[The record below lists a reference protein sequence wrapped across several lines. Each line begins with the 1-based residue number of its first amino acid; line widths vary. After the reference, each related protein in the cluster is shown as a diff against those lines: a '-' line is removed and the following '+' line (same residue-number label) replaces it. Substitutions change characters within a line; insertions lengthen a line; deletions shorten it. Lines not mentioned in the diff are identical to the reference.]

1 MSNSVHC
8 SSFQF
13 KFQTKLNI
21 QAASVSENFRLAADC
36 SLTKMAKKDY
46 YQTLGVKKDAKADE
60 IKKAYR
66 KLARKH
72 HPDVNPNDKAAEE
85 KFKEIQEAYDVL
97 SDDKKRKVFDRFGYY
112 ADNLD
117 PDAPAYST
125 GAAGGASNF
134 DFSGFNF
141 EPGGSGGSSSSSF
154 RDIFSDLFGGANKT
168 AQEPELPRA
177 MPKKGADIEMPLAL
191 SFEESVTGL
200 TTNITV
206 NRSEQCSRCQ
216 GAGDTGGV
224 VVTCPT
230 CKGTGQV
237 QRQGG
242 RLQFA
247 QTCPDCA
254 GTGRRREPCS
264 QCNGKGITPKT
275 EQVKV
280 RIPAGVDTGSRVRI
294 PKKGQG
300 GRLGAEP
307 GDLFIITN
315 VGKHKFFSRKG
326 DNIYVTVPIT
336 VPEAALGA
344 KIEVPTVEG
353 KAQLKIPAGTESG
366 QKFRLRERGFP
377 SLRNPNLR
385 GDQFVEVQIS
395 LPRVISEETKE
406 ILREFEKANAENPR
420 RAMGLE

>member
-1 MSNSVHC
+1 
-8 SSFQF
+8 
-13 KFQTKLNI
+13 
-21 QAASVSENFRLAADC
+21 
-36 SLTKMAKKDY
+36 MAKKDY
-46 YQTLGVKKDAKADE
+46 YEILGVKKDAKADE

-97 SDDKKRKVFDRFGYY
+97 SDEKKRKVFDRFGYY

-117 PDAPAYST
+117 INSPY
-125 GAAGGASNF
+125 GASAGGGAGGF

-141 EPGGSGGSSSSSF
+141 EPGGSGSSTSSF
-154 RDIFSDLFGGANKT
+154 RDIFSDLFSGGGNTKR
-168 AQEPELPRA
+168 EPEPPRA
-177 MPKKGADIEMPLAL
+177 MPKRGTDIEMPLAL

-206 NRSEQCSRCQ
+206 SRSEQCSRCQ
-216 GAGDTGGV
+216 GAGDTGGPV
-224 VVTCPT
+224 VVCLT
-230 CKGTGQV
+230 CKGAGQV
-237 QRQGG
+237 QKSGG
-242 RLQFA
+242 RLQFS
-247 QTCPDCA
+247 QPCSDCG
-254 GTGRRREPCS
+254 GTGRRRAPCS
-264 QCNGKGITPKT
+264 LCNGKGVTPKT
-275 EQVKV
+275 EQVKIK
-280 RIPAGVDTGSRVRI
+280 IPAGVDTGSRVRI
-294 PKKGQG
+294 AKKGHG

-315 VGKHKFFSRKG
+315 VGKHQYFTRKG

-336 VPEAALGA
+336 VPEAALGT

-353 KAQLKIPAGTESG
+353 RAHLKIPSGTESG

-377 SLRNPNLR
+377 SLRNSNLR
-385 GDQFVEVQIS
+385 GDQFIEVQIT

-406 ILREFEKANAENPR
+406 ILRSFEKANAENPR